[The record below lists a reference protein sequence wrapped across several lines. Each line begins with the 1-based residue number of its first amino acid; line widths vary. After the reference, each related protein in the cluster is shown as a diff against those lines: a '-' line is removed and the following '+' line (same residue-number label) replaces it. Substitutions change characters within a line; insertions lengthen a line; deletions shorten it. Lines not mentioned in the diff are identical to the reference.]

1 MCVREMKIDGNIR
14 ICPEELGQQ
23 RSHPASAEGKRR
35 GELYQ
40 AAWSARG
47 LTGEIL
53 RLLGVGVD
61 CRCSLSERAA
71 VVRECKSSGCPV
83 EQSTSQPFLEAG
95 NGPRDRGDRDSH
107 GCCSPSER
115 TFFGDLREH

>member
-1 MCVREMKIDGNIR
+1 MCVREMEVNGNIR
-14 ICPEELGQQ
+14 VGPEELGQQ

-53 RLLGVGVD
+53 RLLGVGID
-61 CRCSLSERAA
+61 SRRSLGKRAA
-71 VVRECKSSGCPV
+71 IVREKCY
-83 EQSTSQPFLEAG
+83 A
-95 NGPRDRGDRDSH
+95 
-107 GCCSPSER
+107 
-115 TFFGDLREH
+115 